1 MSTKRE
7 RAAIKDRVDL
17 QMHIERV
24 MAEMDLRY
32 QQRFDA
38 QTKAIDAALL
48 AAEKAIGAALIAAE
62 KAVTKAEVATE
73 KRFEGVNEFRQML
86 SDQATQFVARAEFS
100 AMRDVSAERMRD
112 LSSRLDKFEGTLS
125 GSSSQKT
132 EARAGTQLSVNTIA
146 VVVAI
151 LALAVTIVVSFKG

>member
-1 MSTKRE
+1 MSIKDE
-7 RAAIKDRVDL
+7 RKAIKDRVDL

-73 KRFEGVNEFRQML
+73 KRFEGVNEFRQTL
-86 SDQATQFVARAEFS
+86 SDQAGQFVGRAEFQ
-100 AMRDVSAERMRD
+100 AMRDIGSERTRD
-112 LSSRLDKFEGTLS
+112 VASRLDKVEGSMS
-125 GSSSQKT
+125 GSSIERTSN
-132 EARAGTQLSVNTIA
+132 RAGSQLSIN
-146 VVVAI
+146 VVAV
-151 LALAVTIVVSFKG
+151 LVAVAGLIAAIMFKR